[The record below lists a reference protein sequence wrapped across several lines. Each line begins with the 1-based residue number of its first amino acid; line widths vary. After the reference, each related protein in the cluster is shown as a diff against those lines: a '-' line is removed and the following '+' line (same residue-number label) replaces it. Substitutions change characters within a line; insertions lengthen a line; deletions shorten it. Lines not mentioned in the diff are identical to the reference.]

1 MVSFVNDV
9 VDAISERLVENIPVA
24 KTVANLIKTVP
35 FIASVA
41 KKCSFLSVFISDLTF
56 HGDI

>member
-1 MVSFVNDV
+1 MVPFVNDV
-9 VDAISERLVENIPVA
+9 VDAILERLVENIPVA
-24 KTVANLIKTVP
+24 KIVANLIKSVP

-41 KKCSFLSVFISDLTF
+41 KKCPFLSVFISDLTF